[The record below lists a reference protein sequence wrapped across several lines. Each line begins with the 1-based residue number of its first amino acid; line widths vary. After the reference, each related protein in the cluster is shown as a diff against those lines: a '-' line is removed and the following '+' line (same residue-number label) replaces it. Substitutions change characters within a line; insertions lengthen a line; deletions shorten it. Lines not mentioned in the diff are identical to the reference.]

1 MLGKVAYDTFREH
14 TKITHMSPWER
25 LPANVQG
32 AWTAAGQAAGNAC
45 VQWTSVEDVLP
56 DTDQIVLIACPESD
70 EPVWLGYLDADDR
83 WLTVEG
89 AYIEVSHWRSIPA
102 PVRQGE

>member
-1 MLGKVAYDTFREH
+1 MIGKIAYDVFREQAQV
-14 TKITHMSPWER
+14 TQMSPWER
-25 LPANVQG
+25 LPLSVRG
-32 AWTAAGQAAGNAC
+32 AWTAAGQAC

-56 DTDQIVLIACPESD
+56 DTDQIVLIASPESD

-102 PVRQGE
+102 PARQGK